1 MASSKETLLKT
12 FREVISEKSDFEERK
27 KALENGDYF
36 KDSLLYCGKCNSP
49 KETMAPYFGKMT
61 CMCKC
66 ESDEYNEQ
74 QKKWKQ
80 ETRRIELQNKR
91 GYCFDSLALSNWTFE
106 KCKIKDDPLYNTAY
120 DYAKNFETML
130 NDGEGLLF
138 FGNVGTGKT
147 YLAAS
152 IANDIIEQGYTARM
166 TNFATID
173 AELKDRD
180 KNPASY
186 IKDLMKNDLLI
197 IDDFDAERS
206 TEYMQEIVHNIVD
219 RRHTA
224 HKPLIVT
231 TNLSSAELKNAKD
244 RTKSRIYSRLL
255 DMTIPIGF
263 GGKDMRVD
271 SLKEKYSKYK
281 DILRLPEKKQKEVK
295 I

>member
-1 MASSKETLLKT
+1 MELENTLKT
-12 FREVISEKSDFEERK
+12 FQNILLEMKGLKLQEE
-27 KALENGDYF
+27 ALANGDYL
-36 KDSLLYCGKCNSP
+36 KDGLIYCGKCDSP
-49 KETMAPYFGKMT
+49 KETIAPYFGKVT

-66 ESDEYNEQ
+66 ESDEYKNQQEK
-74 QKKWKQ
+74 QKK
-80 ETRRIELQNKR
+80 EERRIELQNKR
-91 GYCFDSLALSNWTFE
+91 GYCFDSLAMSDWTFE
-106 KCKIKDDPLYNTAY
+106 KCTIKDDPLYNTAY

-180 KNPASY
+180 GSPAAY
-186 IKDLMKNDLLI
+186 IKDLMNNDLLI

-206 TEYMQEIVHNIVD
+206 TGYMQEIVHNIID

-224 HKPLIVT
+224 RKPLIVT
-231 TNLSSAELKNAKD
+231 TNLSAAELKNAKD
-244 RTKSRIYSRLL
+244 RTKSRIYSRML
-255 DMTIPIGF
+255 DMTIPVGF
-263 GGKDMRVD
+263 DGKDMRVD

-295 I
+295 S

>member
-1 MASSKETLLKT
+1 MDIEKTIKT
-12 FREVISEKSDFEERK
+12 FQDILLEMKGFTSK
-27 KALENGDYF
+27 KESLENGDYF
-36 KDSLLYCGKCNSP
+36 KDGLLYCGKCDSQ
-49 KETMAPYFGKMT
+49 KEVFVQFMGRKMP

-66 ESDEYNEQ
+66 ESDEYNKQ
-74 QKKWKQ
+74 QERQKR
-80 ETRRIELQNKR
+80 EERRIDLQNKR
-91 GYCFDSLALSNWTFE
+91 GYCFDSLAMSDWTFE
-106 KCKIKDDPLYNTAY
+106 NCMIKDDPIYNTAY
-120 DYAKNFETML
+120 DYAKNFKTML

-173 AELKDRD
+173 AELKD
-180 KNPASY
+180 KETSPASY
-186 IKDLMKNDLLI
+186 IKDLMNNDLLI
-197 IDDFDAERS
+197 IDDYDAERS

-263 GGKDMRVD
+263 DGKDMRVD

-281 DILRLPEKKQKEVK
+281 DILRLPEKKQKEIK
-295 I
+295 T